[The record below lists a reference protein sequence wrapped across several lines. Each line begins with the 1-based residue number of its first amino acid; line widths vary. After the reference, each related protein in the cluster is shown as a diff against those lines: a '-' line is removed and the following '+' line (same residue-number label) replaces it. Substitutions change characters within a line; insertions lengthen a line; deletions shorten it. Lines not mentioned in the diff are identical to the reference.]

1 MASSPPEEGFSGLV
15 ERVTFHSEE
24 TGFAVLRVTV
34 KGYRELVTVIGVLPS
49 VNAGEWIT
57 AQGNWVQDKQHGPQF
72 KTTFLKA
79 SPPTSRE
86 GIEKYLASGLIKGIG
101 PVYAKKLV
109 EKFGEQILTVIDLY
123 SAQLEEVNGIGPERR
138 KKIKAAW
145 VEQRAVR
152 EIMIFLHAHGVS
164 TSRAVRIYKAYGE
177 QAIETVRANPYTLAK
192 DIYGIGFQSADAV
205 AQKLGIPRDSMIRA
219 VAGLRHSLLEATSDG
234 HCALPKEVLQERAAK
249 LLEIEGSIVHQAL
262 ERLLLDLELVQESI
276 GSDVL
281 VYLPH
286 LRRAE
291 EGIAGRLRELAKA
304 PSCLPPID
312 VEKAIAWCQ
321 QKTGKELAPTQRAA
335 LQRALQ
341 SRIIVITGGPGVG
354 KTTLVDSVLRI
365 LRAKNLLCLLCAPTG
380 RAAKRLGE
388 ATGMEAKTIH
398 RLLEFQNFSGG
409 FARNA
414 AHPLECQVLAA
425 DETSMIDVPLMNKL
439 VQALPE
445 NAHLLLVGDMDQL
458 PSVGPGAVLA
468 DIIRSEVMPVVRLT
482 EVFRQAASSQIVTN
496 AHRVNSGQMPQIPPP
511 GNESDFFFIE
521 REESESIQ
529 ATILELVKER
539 VPRKLG
545 LDPVLDVQVLCPMNR
560 GNLGARAMNGLLQ
573 NRLNPPRDN
582 EASVERFGWQF
593 RLRDK
598 VIQNQNNYD
607 KEVFNG
613 DIGQIVSI
621 DPAEQ
626 ELQIRFEAREVV
638 YDFHELDELSLAY
651 AITIHRS
658 QGSEFPAVIVPVA
671 MQHYLL
677 LQRNLIY
684 TAMTR
689 GRKLVVLV
697 GQRKALA
704 IAVNNDRAGERYSGL
719 YDRLRTKQSSVPS
732 PGW

>member
-1 MASSPPEEGFSGLV
+1 MSIVASSPPEEGFSGLV

-34 KGYRELVTVIGVLPS
+34 KGYRELVTVVGVLPS

-291 EGIAGRLRELAKA
+291 EGIAGSIARVGESSIVFAANRCRESHRLVSAEDGEGIGAYPAGRPPTSIAVPHHSDNGRSRGREDDLGRFGIADSPGKKSPLPALRSDWTRRETPGRSYGNGSQDYSPLTGVPELFRRLR
-304 PSCLPPID
+304 P
-312 VEKAIAWCQ
+312 
-321 QKTGKELAPTQRAA
+321 QR
-335 LQRALQ
+335 RASL
-341 SRIIVITGGPGVG
+341 GMPGV
-354 KTTLVDSVLRI
+354 
-365 LRAKNLLCLLCAPTG
+365 
-380 RAAKRLGE
+380 
-388 ATGMEAKTIH
+388 
-398 RLLEFQNFSGG
+398 SG
-409 FARNA
+409 
-414 AHPLECQVLAA
+414 
-425 DETSMIDVPLMNKL
+425 
-439 VQALPE
+439 
-445 NAHLLLVGDMDQL
+445 
-458 PSVGPGAVLA
+458 
-468 DIIRSEVMPVVRLT
+468 
-482 EVFRQAASSQIVTN
+482 
-496 AHRVNSGQMPQIPPP
+496 
-511 GNESDFFFIE
+511 
-521 REESESIQ
+521 
-529 ATILELVKER
+529 
-539 VPRKLG
+539 
-545 LDPVLDVQVLCPMNR
+545 
-560 GNLGARAMNGLLQ
+560 
-573 NRLNPPRDN
+573 
-582 EASVERFGWQF
+582 
-593 RLRDK
+593 
-598 VIQNQNNYD
+598 
-607 KEVFNG
+607 
-613 DIGQIVSI
+613 
-621 DPAEQ
+621 
-626 ELQIRFEAREVV
+626 
-638 YDFHELDELSLAY
+638 
-651 AITIHRS
+651 
-658 QGSEFPAVIVPVA
+658 
-671 MQHYLL
+671 
-677 LQRNLIY
+677 
-684 TAMTR
+684 
-689 GRKLVVLV
+689 
-697 GQRKALA
+697 
-704 IAVNNDRAGERYSGL
+704 
-719 YDRLRTKQSSVPS
+719 
-732 PGW
+732 